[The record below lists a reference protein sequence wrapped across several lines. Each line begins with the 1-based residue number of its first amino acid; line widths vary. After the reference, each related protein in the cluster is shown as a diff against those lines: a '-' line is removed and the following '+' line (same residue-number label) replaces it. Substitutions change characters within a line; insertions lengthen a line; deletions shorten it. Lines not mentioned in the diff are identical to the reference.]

1 MTYDLLPS
9 LENGKKLYVIR
20 ESFCVT
26 YVYNLSLSKCYDNS
40 CAQTFRMPSHD
51 AYLRIEGSDQSGVLH
66 NKRNRE
72 QRIRISIYQTLCIV
86 EYTISDRLKF
96 LFSVPFIVRSP

>member
-9 LENGKKLYVIR
+9 LENGNKLYVIR

-72 QRIRISIYQTLCIV
+72 QKTENKNFNL
-86 EYTISDRLKF
+86 SDIMYCEIHNF
-96 LFSVPFIVRSP
+96 